1 MHLNFQS
8 EVIYWRGPAP
18 FFFALLPA
26 AEAEAVRSVA
36 RRVSYGWGVIPVDAE
51 IAGTR
56 FTTSLFPKNHTYLVP
71 LKVAVR
77 KEIGATAG
85 DVVSVQLWLAVES
98 G

>member
-18 FFFALLPA
+18 FFYAPLPA
-26 AEAEAVRSVA
+26 AEAEAVRNVA
-36 RRVSYGWGVIPVDAE
+36 RRVSYGWGVIPVEAE
-51 IAGTR
+51 IAGAR
-56 FTTSLFPKNHTYLVP
+56 FTTSLFPKNDTYLVP

-77 KEIGATAG
+77 KHIGVTAG
-85 DVVSVQLWLAVES
+85 DVVSVQLWLAVDS